1 MKTKT
6 QRTNQTQ
13 LNLPTAK
20 KKKKYPTPINYITPN
35 KAEID
40 AKYTLAVLNRF
51 AFTKVIDLG
60 IFPQG

>member
-13 LNLPTAK
+13 LNLPTA

>member
-13 LNLPTAK
+13 LNLLTAQK
-20 KKKKYPTPINYITPN
+20 KNPTPINYITPN

>member
-13 LNLPTAK
+13 LNLLTAK
-20 KKKKYPTPINYITPN
+20 KKNPTPINYITPN

>member
-6 QRTNQTQ
+6 WRTNQTQ
-13 LNLPTAK
+13 LNLLTAK
-20 KKKKYPTPINYITPN
+20 KNPTPINYITPN

-60 IFPQG
+60 IFP